1 LRHAVAA
8 RSVRTETLRRSH
20 GPVPRVSPEAAASDQ
35 PALASAART
44 RQDFPSGMARLR
56 VWLCL
61 VPLTLVGTGGAV
73 WISSLRLPE
82 GAPAPGV
89 SIAGVHIEAGAAP
102 PVAATSHVTPGAVD
116 AAGAREGAAL
126 EALVAELARRV
137 EALPVRLV
145 VAPGGSEVPPTT
157 PETLGGLGIVVDR
170 EATLRRARAIGR
182 RGSPLSRWRELSAAQ
197 HAGVD
202 VPLELIHERHV
213 TFERL
218 AALKEQ
224 WDRPPSAAR
233 YPSSPPALVPHVPGR
248 YLDLERAA
256 DTLWLLARAQAPAS
270 LASSLELPLSF
281 VTIVPRVN
289 AQALGQ
295 FRPSHVVSEYSTRF
309 RVQGDQATRA
319 ANIAVAASRL
329 DGVILLPGDRLSFN
343 DVVGER
349 SVDNGFFDSWEI
361 LEGEFVRGVG
371 GGTCQV
377 SSTLNAAALR
387 AGLKIVE
394 AYTHSRPLAY
404 IEKGLD
410 ATVAWPFVDLKLQN
424 SWPVP
429 VAIQAVVKG
438 NAITV
443 RVLTESS
450 PGRVAIRSEVKDTI
464 PFPRVVE
471 VGRAPRGSFKRKQ
484 EGIPGFRIQ
493 RTRFIWPEEGAARR
507 EVVFKRYRPTPEL
520 FVVAPDFD
528 QAELPPLP
536 EGAEGYEPELDPS
549 ADPPVDE
556 HDPIRLEQGA
566 NPPRGGGSFG

>member
-1 LRHAVAA
+1 
-8 RSVRTETLRRSH
+8 
-20 GPVPRVSPEAAASDQ
+20 
-35 PALASAART
+35 
-44 RQDFPSGMARLR
+44 M
-56 VWLCL
+56 
-61 VPLTLVGTGGAV
+61 
-73 WISSLRLPE
+73 
-82 GAPAPGV
+82 
-89 SIAGVHIEAGAAP
+89 
-102 PVAATSHVTPGAVD
+102 
-116 AAGAREGAAL
+116 
-126 EALVAELARRV
+126 
-137 EALPVRLV
+137 
-145 VAPGGSEVPPTT
+145 
-157 PETLGGLGIVVDR
+157 
-170 EATLRRARAIGR
+170 
-182 RGSPLSRWRELSAAQ
+182 
-197 HAGVD
+197 
-202 VPLELIHERHV
+202 
-213 TFERL
+213 
-218 AALKEQ
+218 
-224 WDRPPSAAR
+224 
-233 YPSSPPALVPHVPGR
+233 
-248 YLDLERAA
+248 
-256 DTLWLLARAQAPAS
+256 
-270 LASSLELPLSF
+270 
-281 VTIVPRVN
+281 
-289 AQALGQ
+289 
-295 FRPSHVVSEYSTRF
+295 
-309 RVQGDQATRA
+309 
-319 ANIAVAASRL
+319 
-329 DGVILLPGDRLSFN
+329 SFN

-429 VAIQAVVKG
+429 VAIHAAVKG

-450 PGRVAIRSEVKDTI
+450 PGRVAIRSEVKETI

-493 RTRFIWPEEGAARR
+493 RTRFIWPHEGAARR

-549 ADPPVDE
+549 TSPPLDE
-556 HDPIRLEQGA
+556 HDPVRLEQGEQRA
-566 NPPRGGGSFG
+566 ARRPIPSAEVADAV